1 MNAIILILINNSFLA
16 RTGERTISL
25 FLGMAGAFKPCFFP
39 CLQNLNFT
47 GFRKILKKH
56 DKNLETTRGAEWRVA
71 EVEVAPFYT
80 CKKINQLISETEVG
94 RLAWALLLFW
104 LAKKKIKSTGFWS
117 LLVSGSVQAQV
128 GWSSE
133 QTCSSGKCPCLW
145 QGVGTR
151 SLGPFQPKLFHDTVI
166 SIVFCPLYSLYYH
179 QDG

>member
-104 LAKKKIKSTGFWS
+104 LAKKKKNPQDFGHCWFLEVIKHRLGEALSKRV
-117 LLVSGSVQAQV
+117 LVESAPAYGR
-128 GWSSE
+128 GLE
-133 QTCSSGKCPCLW
+133 QDL
-145 QGVGTR
+145 
-151 SLGPFQPKLFHDTVI
+151 
-166 SIVFCPLYSLYYH
+166 
-179 QDG
+179 